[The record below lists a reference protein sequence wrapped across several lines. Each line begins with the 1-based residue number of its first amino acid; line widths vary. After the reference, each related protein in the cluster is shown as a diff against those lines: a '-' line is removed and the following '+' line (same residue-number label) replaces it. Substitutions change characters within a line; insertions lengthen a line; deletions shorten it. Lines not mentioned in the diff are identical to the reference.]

1 MAYPFYTVGHSN
13 RSLAGFVEILQ
24 AAKIQAVADIRRFPG
39 SRAHPQFNDAALS
52 RSLAAFQIAYE
63 HVARLGGRRGTAEAP
78 SALNTGWRNRSFR
91 NYADYALS
99 QEFRRGLERLIELG
113 RARPCA
119 MMCSEAVWWRCHR
132 RIVADHLL
140 ARGEE
145 VMHLLE
151 KGRMEAARITQGA
164 VVRDDCSVIYPAMG
178 DMAG

>member
-13 RSLAGFVEILQ
+13 RSLTGFVEILL
-24 AAKIQAVADIRRFPG
+24 AAKIRAVADIRRFPG
-39 SRAHPQFNDAALS
+39 SRAHPQFNDDALS
-52 RSLAAFQIAYE
+52 LSLADFQIAYE
-63 HVARLGGRRGTAEAP
+63 HVAPLGGRRGQAEAP
-78 SALNTGWRNRSFR
+78 SALNAGWRNRSFR

-99 QEFRRGLERLIELG
+99 AEFRSGLERLIELG

-145 VMHLLE
+145 VVHLLGN
-151 KGRMEAARITQGA
+151 GRMEAARITQGA
-164 VVRDDCSVIYPAMG
+164 VVRDDRSVIYPATG
-178 DMAG
+178 NI